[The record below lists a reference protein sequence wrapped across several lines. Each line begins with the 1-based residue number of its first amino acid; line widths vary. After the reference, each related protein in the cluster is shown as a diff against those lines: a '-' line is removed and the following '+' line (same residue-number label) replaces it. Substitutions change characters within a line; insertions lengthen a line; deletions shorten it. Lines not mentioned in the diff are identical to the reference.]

1 MAASTTPASSYDMVG
16 AMISWEEGELD
27 DTGTIELFQRLVDN
41 GMAWTLQGCYGRMA
55 QALIQDGLITA

>member
-55 QALIQDGLITA
+55 QALIQAGLITA